1 MPSYLPYTLLFI
13 LLSSAVLSNVAKKDL
28 AHPTN
33 IFFGLVAIYVPFK
46 FFLVYFTPLEFEA
59 SNINQL
65 DTSVDKAFFSS
76 GSVLFV
82 TFLLALLTRR
92 MLRNI
97 KFPIFKYQ
105 SNTNVAKVSIA
116 LILGLPVLFI
126 SLFGFDALFDG
137 LKFRTFLMSNG
148 MGYVYQLL
156 NSIFLIALIQ
166 NLAEKH
172 YFTSILLVSGALGF
186 TVLSGMSG
194 FLILT
199 AIFVVMFFGYRDRIY
214 GTSVVLPAIFLLP
227 PLALIHGF
235 IRAGGDIMHR
245 LTMVFGGSTEQTFD
259 FTRLGNEFISRV
271 NQLESFTLLLEKIR
285 MGTVELAPLSL
296 LSIFFQAIPRA
307 IWAEKP
313 LFFNNEVMLLLHPW
327 SEGLALTYN
336 FLGMGEL
343 LYYFGYGGV
352 VLGGVLIGAGVK
364 YVEQAYERRDG
375 DAGVFLFFSLTVF
388 YFITSGFFVGW
399 VNAPTIANILI
410 SLLVFLAFGKVSRI
424 R

>member
-1 MPSYLPYTLLFI
+1 MLLFF
-13 LLSSAVLSNVAKKDL
+13 LLFSAVLSNVAKKDL

-33 IFFGLVAIYVPFK
+33 VFFGLVAVYVPLK
-46 FFLVYFTPLEFEA
+46 FFLVYFTSLEFEA

-82 TFLLALLTRR
+82 TFSVALLTRR
-92 MLRNI
+92 MLKSI
-97 KFPIFKYQ
+97 EFPMVKYQ
-105 SNTNVAKVSIA
+105 SNTNVAPVSIA
-116 LILGLPVLFI
+116 LMLGLPVLFM
-126 SLFGFDALFDG
+126 SLFGFNALFDG

-166 NLAEKH
+166 NLADKR
-172 YFTSILLVSGALGF
+172 YFTAILLITGSFGF
-186 TVLSGMSG
+186 TFLSGMSG

-214 GTSVVLPAIFLLP
+214 GTRIVLPAIFLLP
-227 PLALIHGF
+227 PIVFMHGF
-235 IRAGGDIMHR
+235 IRAGGDIIHR
-245 LTMVFGGSTEQTFD
+245 LSLVFNGSTEGMFD
-259 FTRLGNEFISRV
+259 FTRIGNEFISRV
-271 NQLESFTLLLEKIR
+271 NQLESFTLLLEKLR
-285 MGTVELAPLSL
+285 MGTLELAPLSL

-352 VLGGVLIGAGVK
+352 VIGGVLIGVGVK

-375 DAGVFLFFSLTVF
+375 DAGVFLFFSLTAF

-410 SLLVFLAFGKVSRI
+410 SLLVFLVFGKLSRI